1 MNKAQMVE
9 KIALKTKLTKTDAEF
24 FLDNTLEV
32 IQATLAKGDEV
43 KLVGFGTFVRTKR
56 KARLGRNP
64 QTGKEVKIE
73 AAYVA
78 KFRPGKELK
87 DLLNK

>member
-9 KIALKTKLTKTDAEF
+9 KIALKSKLTKADAES
-24 FLDNTLEV
+24 FLDTTIEV
-32 IQATLAKGDEV
+32 IQSALAKGEEV
-43 KLVGFGTFVRTKR
+43 KLVGFGAFARAKR
-56 KARLGRNP
+56 KARMGRNP

-73 AAYVA
+73 AAFVA

-87 DLLNK
+87 DALNK